1 MTAKREN
8 LSYHAQL
15 ERTDRIVE
23 ILTTIG
29 IGEPMYARYAS
40 HNDTTS
46 YLTDTGVVV
55 IRSGKDNLEGKIV
68 TMYVAT
74 MEQAKGIAQTSHL
87 PNWFG
92 RVIIKNN
99 NKKKGKK

>member
-15 ERTDRIVE
+15 ERTDRIVD

-29 IGEPMYARYAS
+29 IGEPMYAKYAS

-55 IRSGKDNLEGKIV
+55 IRSGKHNSEGKIV
-68 TMYVAT
+68 TMYIAT
-74 MEQAKGIAQTSHL
+74 MEQAKGISQLSHL
-87 PNWFG
+87 PNWLG
-92 RVIIKNN
+92 RKVMKNN
-99 NKKKGKK
+99 SKSKGKK